1 MRKPKI
7 LKDYIVITKQG
18 VETLQIAT
26 SKREVLKAMNL
37 SPEEIDSIE
46 CLGIYYNHKD
56 PDAVFLEAQEY
67 YRDLLKIQSL
77 YLKQGNRSKNLD
89 IINECIERLV
99 LQNEY
104 IVTDPNFR
112 RVLEVC

>member
-1 MRKPKI
+1 MRKPKV

-18 VETLQIAT
+18 EETLQVAT

-46 CLGIYYNHKD
+46 LLGVYYNHKD
-56 PDAVFLEAQEY
+56 PDAVFLEAREY
-67 YRDLLKIQSL
+67 YEELLKLQSL
-77 YLKQGNRSKNLD
+77 YLKQRNGSKKLE

-112 RVLEVC
+112 RVAEVC